1 MDKYRHAQHTH
12 TCIVGGCR
20 VGLHDTKTGHL
31 VGKEWRVESTSEHFA
46 KHMHL
51 PCQGGACAGTH
62 IACEGNLTRASAFYT
77 PKFASRAVYYM
88 QKLGNHMSESKP
100 QLNMSVCQCREFR
113 WKGQSQ
119 TCPHC
124 MYESLP
130 STVYDL
136 RSDAVAP
143 ETRNNKRDPK
153 QDSQDQDHIWAQDSS
168 ETPFSPAEK
177 EHWLHKIRL
186 LHSATGHGSKEVLQ
200 EALKKRKVD
209 KRVIDLVGEFRCDT
223 CEERKRPAPRRVAT
237 LEVHPARWK
246 VMLAD
251 GAHWVHPVDKTRNII
266 GLYMDQN
273 SRFLVG
279 KILIQHK
286 SSLPDAQSY
295 VRFFNEHWQ
304 QYFGRPELLRFD
316 AEGTWRSKS
325 LDAAF
330 SDLGIMLDPIPGDA
344 HWHISPLERS
354 IAWVKECL
362 SKLVSENPKLDSH
375 VALACALEAW
385 NNREVVR
392 GYSPRQHALGQA
404 PDPCGRIFE
413 TDIQGLPTNMMGNP
427 EGELAQ
433 HQRMRVEAEVAFTRW
448 QAQQRV
454 TRALNSRPRKVPEFA
469 PGDLVYYWRTQ
480 LRGHHAAG
488 EPIQTGTNAGYAGPA
503 RILAMETRRDGAQQV
518 RPSSI
523 V

>member
-1 MDKYRHAQHTH
+1 M
-12 TCIVGGCR
+12 
-20 VGLHDTKTGHL
+20 
-31 VGKEWRVESTSEHFA
+31 
-46 KHMHL
+46 
-51 PCQGGACAGTH
+51 
-62 IACEGNLTRASAFYT
+62 
-77 PKFASRAVYYM
+77 
-88 QKLGNHMSESKP
+88 
-100 QLNMSVCQCREFR
+100 
-113 WKGQSQ
+113 
-119 TCPHC
+119 
-124 MYESLP
+124 
-130 STVYDL
+130 
-136 RSDAVAP
+136 
-143 ETRNNKRDPK
+143 
-153 QDSQDQDHIWAQDSS
+153 
-168 ETPFSPAEK
+168 
-177 EHWLHKIRL
+177 
-186 LHSATGHGSKEVLQ
+186 
-200 EALKKRKVD
+200 D

-362 SKLVSENPKLDSH
+362 SKLVSDNPKLDSH

-454 TRALNSRPRKVPEFA
+454 TRALNSRSRKVPEFA

-523 V
+523 VWLIRNNWLLKASVEQLRFASQREQALHEFDRPQPGMRTSAERCPPFVISKSKENFLDGNRQVDEYEDDNRASLQKTKEQSGTKEVQFGKNMPTSQKHGVHGL